1 MELLY
6 SLDSSWEPI
15 PDKSKRWSRKPD
27 ADEVADGEK
36 SSEHWIE
43 RVVTERWGYAKLDPF
58 DEDHPEAHGYYL
70 ISEPDIGQSTLRIY
84 YRHWESDAPITER
97 VSMLIEGGSTGAQIA
112 YREFL
117 TEKSLALI
125 DFELRDEEYLQ
136 LVSEI
141 RELELEEHSSLTFKF
156 GDVTAYWVPF
166 PWNIDDGRFYL
177 FRDGQR
183 ITKSGEELPPKSMD
197 SEFPTIDLNHDVCKR
212 ADAEKYF
219 QNLCRPDKADD

>member
-6 SLDSSWEPI
+6 SLDSYWEPI

-27 ADEVADGEK
+27 PDEVADGEN

-43 RVVTERWGYAKLDPF
+43 RVDTERWPSPKRDPV

-70 ISEPDIGQSTLRIY
+70 TGEPGEGPRTLNIY

-97 VSMLIEGGSTGAQIA
+97 VSMPMGDSTDAEIA
-112 YREFL
+112 FTDFMR
-117 TEKSLALI
+117 EKSLALI

-197 SEFPTIDLNHDVCKR
+197 SEFPTINLNHDVCKR

>member
-117 TEKSLALI
+117 TEKSLALL

-156 GDVTAYWVPF
+156 GDVTGCWVPF
-166 PWNIDDGRFYL
+166 PWNIVDGRFYI
-177 FRDGQR
+177 FRDGHR
-183 ITKSGEELPPKSMD
+183 ITKSGED
-197 SEFPTIDLNHDVCKR
+197 VHFDVTEFPTTNTNLEFCKR

-219 QNLCRPDKADD
+219 QDLCRPGNAD

>member
-6 SLDSSWEPI
+6 SLDSYWKPI

-27 ADEVADGEK
+27 PDEVADGEN

-43 RVVTERWGYAKLDPF
+43 RVDTERWPSPKRDPV

-70 ISEPDIGQSTLRIY
+70 TGEPGEGPRTLNIY

-97 VSMLIEGGSTGAQIA
+97 VSIPMGDSTDAEIA
-112 YREFL
+112 FTDFMR
-117 TEKSLALI
+117 EKSLALI

-197 SEFPTIDLNHDVCKR
+197 SEFPTINLNHDVCKR

>member
-1 MELLY
+1 VELLY
-6 SLDSSWEPI
+6 SLDSYWEPI

-27 ADEVADGEK
+27 PDEVADGEN

-43 RVVTERWGYAKLDPF
+43 RVDTERWPSPKRDPV

-70 ISEPDIGQSTLRIY
+70 TGEPGEGPRTLNIY

-97 VSMLIEGGSTGAQIA
+97 VSIPMGDSTDAEIA
-112 YREFL
+112 FTDFMR
-117 TEKSLALI
+117 EKSLALI

-141 RELELEEHSSLTFKF
+141 RELGLEEHSSLTFKF

-197 SEFPTIDLNHDVCKR
+197 SEFPTINLNHDVCKR
-212 ADAEKYF
+212 ADAKKYF

>member
-6 SLDSSWEPI
+6 SLDSYWKPI
-15 PDKSKRWSRKPD
+15 PDLTKRWSRKPD
-27 ADEVADGEK
+27 ADEVADGEN

-43 RVVTERWGYAKLDPF
+43 RVDTERWPSPKRDPV

-70 ISEPDIGQSTLRIY
+70 TGEPGEGPRTLNIY

-97 VSMLIEGGSTGAQIA
+97 VSMPMGDSTDAEIA
-112 YREFL
+112 FTDFMR
-117 TEKSLALI
+117 EKSLALI

-197 SEFPTIDLNHDVCKR
+197 SEFPTINLNHDVCKR

-219 QNLCRPDKADD
+219 QDLCRPDKADD

>member
-6 SLDSSWEPI
+6 SLDSYWEPI

-27 ADEVADGEK
+27 PDEVADGEN

-43 RVVTERWGYAKLDPF
+43 RVDTERWPSPKRDPV

-70 ISEPDIGQSTLRIY
+70 TGEPGEGPRTLNIY

-97 VSMLIEGGSTGAQIA
+97 VSMPIGDSTDAEIA
-112 YREFL
+112 FTDFMR
-117 TEKSLALI
+117 EKSLALI

-197 SEFPTIDLNHDVCKR
+197 SEFPTINLNHDVCKR

>member
-27 ADEVADGEK
+27 ADEVADGEN

-43 RVVTERWGYAKLDPF
+43 RVDTERWPSPKRDPV

-70 ISEPDIGQSTLRIY
+70 TGEPGEGPRTLNIY

-97 VSMLIEGGSTGAQIA
+97 VSIPMVDSTDAEIA
-112 YREFL
+112 FTDFMR
-117 TEKSLALI
+117 EKSLALI

-156 GDVTAYWVPF
+156 GDVTGCWVPF
-166 PWNIDDGRFYL
+166 PWNIVDGRFYI
-177 FRDGQR
+177 FRDGHR
-183 ITKSGEELPPKSMD
+183 ITKSGED
-197 SEFPTIDLNHDVCKR
+197 VHFDVTEFPTTNTNLEFCKR

-219 QNLCRPDKADD
+219 QDLCRPGNAD

>member
-15 PDKSKRWSRKPD
+15 PDNSKRWSRKPD

-97 VSMLIEGGSTGAQIA
+97 VSMPMGDSTDAEIA
-112 YREFL
+112 FTDFMR
-117 TEKSLALI
+117 EKSLALI

-156 GDVTAYWVPF
+156 GDVTGCWVPF
-166 PWNIDDGRFYL
+166 PWNIVDGRFYI
-177 FRDGQR
+177 FRDGHR
-183 ITKSGEELPPKSMD
+183 ITKSGEGVYFD
-197 SEFPTIDLNHDVCKR
+197 VTEFPTTNTNLEFCKR

-219 QNLCRPDKADD
+219 QDLCRPGNAD